1 MDPCWQLGPLP
12 MSAVSLRA
20 LGAWLGHGWGQ
31 KPLVATGWL
40 KELIPPW
47 SLLRRIDQPCPRGW
61 WGHPTCG
68 PCNCDVSKGFD
79 PDCNK
84 TSGEC
89 HCKVTAP
96 SQACT
101 ATASAAVLYF
111 LGPWGVGGGRSL
123 PTER

>member
-1 MDPCWQLGPLP
+1 M
-12 MSAVSLRA
+12 
-20 LGAWLGHGWGQ
+20 
-31 KPLVATGWL
+31 ATGWL

-96 SQACT
+96 TQAST
-101 ATASAAVLYF
+101 AAVSAALLYL

-123 PTER
+123 PAEEH